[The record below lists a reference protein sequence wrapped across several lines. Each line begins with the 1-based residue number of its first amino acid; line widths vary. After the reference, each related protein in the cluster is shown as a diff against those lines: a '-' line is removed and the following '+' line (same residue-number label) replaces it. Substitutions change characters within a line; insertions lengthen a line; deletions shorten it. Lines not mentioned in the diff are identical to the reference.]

1 MNATETNTEDSD
13 EIEIEIEINEAIAS
27 EIRDDLR
34 EIEAN
39 KASAASDEADE
50 EITAEIC
57 GQSPIEKARANYWRW
72 RGIATDAMRQYRYA
86 AAALS
91 RELRSTQEQNRRK
104 AAAESSDRPR
114 HRRNTAT
121 GEPGPASEV

>member
-1 MNATETNTEDSD
+1 MNATKTTTEDSD
-13 EIEIEIEINEAIAS
+13 EIEIDINEAIAS

-39 KASAASDEADE
+39 KASEDNDE

-57 GQSPIEKARANYWRW
+57 GQSPIDKARANYWRW

-121 GEPGPASEV
+121 GEPGPAGEVRT